1 VADGSFSLKLQFLNY
16 VTTGCGIGVLLR
28 MFFVLTIVAYRA
40 FKGQREEE
48 HEYSHIVT
56 LEQYEDATP
65 LPAYSYPV
73 DEKVKIATVEE
84 SK

>member
-1 VADGSFSLKLQFLNY
+1 
-16 VTTGCGIGVLLR
+16 

-40 FKGQREEE
+40 LKGRREEE

-56 LEQYEDATP
+56 LEQYDDATP
-65 LPAYSYPV
+65 LPTYGYPV